1 MVKIYLIIVYFLL
14 CCTQSK
20 ETNKDLYK
28 EEILGE
34 SFYANGRSK
43 IKVIKGRTPGEDTY
57 LNILHFDSIGKLSLE
72 YGAQHYGSKYKSAY
86 KYDKQGKLIEE
97 LVYSFDSL
105 KGQFENYIETYHDY
119 TINDTLANFDGYIS
133 SKILH
138 NYSKGMD
145 IQSTFELISNSF
157 NKNNYFSL
165 THIDTFR
172 DKSNDNFRK

>member
-1 MVKIYLIIVYFLL
+1 MVKIYLILVYFLL

-57 LNILHFDSIGKLSLE
+57 LKILHFDSIGKLSLE

-86 KYDKQGKLIEE
+86 KYDLQGKLK
-97 LVYSFDSL
+97 FDVGTST
-105 KGQFENYIETYHDY
+105 ENKPTSV
-119 TINDTLANFDGYIS
+119 TTLPQKAEKY
-133 SKILH
+133 
-138 NYSKGMD
+138 
-145 IQSTFELISNSF
+145 
-157 NKNNYFSL
+157 
-165 THIDTFR
+165 
-172 DKSNDNFRK
+172 